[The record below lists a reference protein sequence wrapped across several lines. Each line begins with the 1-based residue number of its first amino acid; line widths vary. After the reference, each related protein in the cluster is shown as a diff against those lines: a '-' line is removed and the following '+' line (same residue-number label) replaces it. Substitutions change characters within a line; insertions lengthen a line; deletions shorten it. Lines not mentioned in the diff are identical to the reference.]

1 VRQERISHQPQSPFA
16 SAWEETMK
24 QKDPQKRN
32 RERTPNTRTATGFRI
47 SDELWAVL
55 QPMLPVP
62 VNTHPLSGG
71 RPRVSDRICADSI
84 IYVLRTGCH
93 WKALAQ
99 TELCAPSTAHDR
111 FQEWMQAG
119 VFLKLW
125 QAGPEQFEELEGID
139 WSWYA
144 NKRAR
149 AKLPW
154 GGRKTSKSPTSRGKS
169 GRKGR
174 RLSSGSEVPVALA
187 TEEVNRHEMK
197 RVQPNRNGIVSELA
211 SLIRAEQPSGMIQA
225 SGNGTDSG
233 GKTHHELD
241 RPVRI
246 REKQTQ
252 RTRPWEVSDALWKR
266 VEPLIPERVSHAKGG
281 RPPEDDRKMF
291 TAIVYVLRTG
301 IQWNALPR
309 ERGAST
315 TVYNRFRL
323 WEKQGFFT
331 KLWQSGLQTYDELVG
346 LDWEWQSMDGVMTK
360 APLGG
365 EATGPNPTDR
375 GKRGTK
381 RSALS
386 DGHGLPLALA
396 VDGANVHDN
405 RLAAP
410 TLDSIVIARPEPS
423 EKAPQ
428 HLCLDAAY
436 VGEKTKEII
445 DQHQYIAHIRPID
458 EDRAQARNVDPTKKP
473 RRWVVERLHSW
484 LNRSRRILV
493 RWEKFTQTYE
503 AFLHLACALLCFQ
516 QCDRAQAVFQEDM
529 THESLAA

>member
-1 VRQERISHQPQSPFA
+1 MKKPENQES
-16 SAWEETMK
+16 K
-24 QKDPQKRN
+24 
-32 RERTPNTRTATGFRI
+32 RERTSNNHTTTGFGI

-55 QPMLPVP
+55 QPLLPVP
-62 VNTHPLSGG
+62 VNTHRLSGG
-71 RPRVSDRICADSI
+71 RPRVPDRICADSI
-84 IYVLRTGCH
+84 FYVLRTGHH

-99 TELCAPSTAHDR
+99 TERCAPSTAHDR

-125 QAGPEQFEELEGID
+125 QARPEQFEELQGID

-149 AKLPW
+149 TKLPW
-154 GGRKTSKSPTSRGKS
+154 GGRKTSKSPTSGEKS
-169 GRKGR
+169 GRKHR
-174 RLSSGSEVPVALA
+174 RLSSRPEVPVALA
-187 TEEVNRHEMK
+187 TEEAKRQGMK
-197 RVQPNRNGIVSELA
+197 HVQPTRNDIVSELA
-211 SLIRAEQPSGMIQA
+211 PLICAEQPSGMSQA
-225 SGNGTDSG
+225 AGNSTDSG
-233 GKTHHELD
+233 GERYHELD
-241 RPVRI
+241 RPARI
-246 REKQTQ
+246 REKQTR

-315 TVYNRFRL
+315 TAYNRFRL

-331 KLWQSGLQTYDELVG
+331 QLWQSGLQEFDELVG
-346 LDWEWQSMDGVMTK
+346 IDWEWQSMDGVMTK

-365 EATGPNPTDR
+365 NATGPNPTDR
-375 GKRGTK
+375 RKRGTK
-381 RSALS
+381 RSELS
-386 DGHGLPLALA
+386 DGHGLPLAIA

-410 TLDSIVIARPEPS
+410 TLDSIVIARKTPS
-423 EKAPQ
+423 EEAPQ

-436 VGEKTKEII
+436 VGEKTKEVI
-445 DQHQYIAHIRPID
+445 DQHQYIAHIRLIV
-458 EDRAQARNVDPTKKP
+458 EERAQARNVDPSKKP

-516 QCDRAQAVFQEDM
+516 QCERAQAVLQADM
-529 THESLAA
+529 VNDLLAA